1 MDGLHRG
8 AASDPQGREVGTLE
22 SNRNSM
28 ERNSLANGGRNMS
41 PTLCLLLKTS
51 GFTEIYFFGSSHQNL
66 LQVTSK
72 ETSSHLDASHQLSLL
87 SELMAKTGMLK
98 NSRGHYCQAKVLGLI
113 QWKT

>member
-1 MDGLHRG
+1 
-8 AASDPQGREVGTLE
+8 
-22 SNRNSM
+22 M

-113 QWKT
+113 QRKT